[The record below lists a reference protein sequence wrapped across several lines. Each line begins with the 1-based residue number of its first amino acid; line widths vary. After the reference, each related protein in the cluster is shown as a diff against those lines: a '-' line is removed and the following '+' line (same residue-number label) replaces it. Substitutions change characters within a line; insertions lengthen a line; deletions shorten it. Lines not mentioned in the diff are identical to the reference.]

1 MASDEADQVMLARLD
16 ARGVRMEPAERP
28 NYYYYKGHPIAMEL
42 DTTRIA
48 LMFAE
53 GVPQQAM
60 SEAAVVAARTAGL
73 APAAA
78 GHDVS
83 GRWVLVKLE
92 RPLAGYDDA
101 DNRLNQFAN
110 APGVV
115 IASPVFHHTTMPGGY
130 MTITPDILVRVAPGL
145 RDKAMEVVGVKAPHL
160 GVFNPSLGNM
170 AGAVHLRSA
179 AKNGFDVLAEAN
191 RLSLDPAFAW
201 AEPDIR
207 QSMDMLYT
215 PDDPDYPSQWQHS
228 NDGSNGGV
236 SDQDMDSNLGWDY
249 TRGISGIDV
258 LVMDNGTQSNHPD
271 LNWQTGARLHDRRGR
286 RRGYGRPDLRL
297 RQPRHTG
304 GRHRGAA
311 HQQQLAGCGH
321 LPGLQRPG
329 REGWRRIHP
338 EPAVLNSWS
347 VQGSWIAN
355 ALAWGATQ
363 GAEVSNSSFSV
374 GSSNTISDAYAD
386 TASTNGIIH
395 MAACGNG
402 GTLNN
407 VVYPASAPF
416 VYGIRQPD
424 QHR

>member
-1 MASDEADQVMLARLD
+1 
-16 ARGVRMEPAERP
+16 
-28 NYYYYKGHPIAMEL
+28 
-42 DTTRIA
+42 
-48 LMFAE
+48 MF
-53 GVPQQAM
+53 
-60 SEAAVVAARTAGL
+60 L
-73 APAAA
+73 
-78 GHDVS
+78 

-236 SDQDMDSNLGWDY
+236 S
-249 TRGISGIDV
+249 TRTWTATWA
-258 LVMDNGTQSNHPD
+258 GTTPAASPASTCWSWTTARRATTRPQ
-271 LNWQTGARLHDRRGR
+271 LARLARLRPGGR
-286 RRGYGRPDLRL
+286 RRGYG
-297 RQPRHTG
+297 
-304 GRHRGAA
+304 
-311 HQQQLAGCGH
+311 
-321 LPGLQRPG
+321 
-329 REGWRRIHP
+329 
-338 EPAVLNSWS
+338 
-347 VQGSWIAN
+347 
-355 ALAWGATQ
+355 
-363 GAEVSNSSFSV
+363 
-374 GSSNTISDAYAD
+374 
-386 TASTNGIIH
+386 
-395 MAACGNG
+395 
-402 GTLNN
+402 
-407 VVYPASAPF
+407 
-416 VYGIRQPD
+416 
-424 QHR
+424 